1 MTESHQVLRAVLD
14 VPHETA
20 FFKSDAMNG
29 LPTYPVPPI
38 PTLQGLLYAAMGRP
52 SLLQP
57 NQLPNDIRNQEE
69 EFRERVQENCRF
81 GQRIIDQGY
90 RTQSLRSRHKASRSG
105 EDEAY
110 VSYPTQAETIIAP
123 TYQFYVGGP
132 TDLLDTFAA
141 SLRDPQRLLYLG
153 RSDDMVDV
161 HDVDRL
167 EATRVNETTSLDCV
181 IPGAGKEPTLL
192 PIRPDY
198 RDGRSNHPAQV
209 RTVSLFGGEVDQYFA
224 TEDGDQFVYISD

>member
-1 MTESHQVLRAVLD
+1 MTESHQVLRATLD

-57 NQLPNDIRNQEE
+57 TQLSNDVRNQEE
-69 EFRERVQENCRF
+69 EFRERVQNECQF
-81 GQRIIDQGY
+81 GQRIIDEGY
-90 RTQSLRSRHKASRSG
+90 RTQSLRSRHKATRSST
-105 EDEAY
+105 DEAY

-123 TYQFYVGGP
+123 TYRFYVTGP
-132 TDLLDTFAA
+132 TELLDKFAE
-141 SLRDPQRLLYLG
+141 SLRNPKRLLYLG
-153 RSDDMVDV
+153 RSDDMVSIRNV
-161 HDVDRL
+161 NTLQAELVD
-167 EATRVNETTSLDCV
+167 EGATLDCV
-181 IPGAGKEPTLL
+181 IPGAGKEPVLL
-192 PIRPDY
+192 PVQPDY

-209 RTVSLFGGEVDQYFA
+209 RTVSVFGGEVDEYYQA
-224 TEDGDQFVYISD
+224 EDGDKFVYIT